1 VTNDVLDRLAARF
14 EKPTVEQD
22 PVKWAKETL
31 DIDLWSKQREILRLL
46 ELVPKVAVPSCHDAG
61 KSFIASLA
69 TARFL
74 AKYPPGTARVVTTAP
89 TNTQVRA
96 ILWNEINALHS
107 RSQGRLP
114 GRVNQ
119 TEWWIGSWQAGLGRK
134 PSDYAPETFQG
145 LHAEHILIILDEAGA
160 IPNELWTGV
169 DTLATNAGAVILAIG
184 NPDDPQAE
192 FKTVC
197 EEAPDNGWTVVRIP
211 AWETPNLSGE
221 PVPQKLKNVL
231 LDKDWVED
239 KRTKWGEDS
248 ALWSSKIAA
257 EFPEESGMTVVRLA
271 DVQAARR
278 GEELMEGS
286 RWPAQVQLGVD
297 IAASADGDETIIR
310 ERRGNLIVRRWSV
323 QSGEPEDVSDLIV
336 QAIDESGATLVHVD
350 ATGVGFGFLAD
361 IRRRRPGIAILPF
374 VAAAQAK
381 DRVQFENRRAEAHWT
396 TRERLRRR
404 ELDLS
409 QMEDPDATLGQLL
422 SVRYRIKKGKII
434 VESKDDIRKRLGRSP
449 DDSDALLLAIEP
461 PEGRGAPATATVRA
475 ATAHRAR
482 AQAAQLQAARAHDA
496 PVMPTRPHAVPEK
509 IIPPSSGA
517 RLIRVRSLRAT
528 V

>member
-1 VTNDVLDRLAARF
+1 
-14 EKPTVEQD
+14 
-22 PVKWAKETL
+22 
-31 DIDLWSKQREILRLL
+31 
-46 ELVPKVAVPSCHDAG
+46 
-61 KSFIASLA
+61 
-69 TARFL
+69 
-74 AKYPPGTARVVTTAP
+74 
-89 TNTQVRA
+89 
-96 ILWNEINALHS
+96 
-107 RSQGRLP
+107 
-114 GRVNQ
+114 
-119 TEWWIGSWQAGLGRK
+119 
-134 PSDYAPETFQG
+134 
-145 LHAEHILIILDEAGA
+145 
-160 IPNELWTGV
+160 
-169 DTLATNAGAVILAIG
+169 
-184 NPDDPQAE
+184 
-192 FKTVC
+192 
-197 EEAPDNGWTVVRIP
+197 
-211 AWETPNLSGE
+211 
-221 PVPQKLKNVL
+221 
-231 LDKDWVED
+231 
-239 KRTKWGEDS
+239 
-248 ALWSSKIAA
+248 
-257 EFPEESGMTVVRLA
+257 VRLA